1 MLNAALYGPVALE
14 PRALIRRRDDRA
26 FEPVRTLVC
35 SLSTLTGGKMLQH
48 LVRGAFVF
56 SATVALVTTTAKAEW
71 KVEYGAKPQWVQ
83 NWYKEQ
89 KMTDETWKRLG
100 SPSWKSCC
108 DGGDVFK
115 TQFRVIE
122 DGSKYGHDTWWYLK
136 EGVWKQVPDDV
147 IHWGEHAPSGQA
159 TLFIR
164 WTGQELCFY
173 PPEEGI

>member
-1 MLNAALYGPVALE
+1 VE
-14 PRALIRRRDDRA
+14 TPRLA
-26 FEPVRTLVC
+26 
-35 SLSTLTGGKMLQH
+35 
-48 LVRGAFVF
+48 
-56 SATVALVTTTAKAEW
+56 
-71 KVEYGAKPQWVQ
+71 
-83 NWYKEQ
+83 
-89 KMTDETWKRLG
+89 
-100 SPSWKSCC
+100 PSWKSCC

-136 EGVWKQVPDDV
+136 DGIWKQVPDDV
-147 IHWGEHAPSGQA
+147 IHWGEHAPSKQA